1 MKETD
6 LIIKLV
12 EREFNIDNI
21 LTKSRE
27 RQYIDARMFAYQLMR
42 DLDYSLVQIGRR
54 MNKNHATVLWAVKQF
69 GYIREFDLDVSN
81 RYDSLYVKLKEDYEL
96 VLDTNRT
103 NDNLNDMLKRKLDKV
118 IQDNE
123 RITKLYSELK
133 ETKEE
138 TEFDD
143 VFKLIRSKLNPRNKE
158 AFYIKAN
165 GILNGLIDK

>member
-1 MKETD
+1 M
-6 LIIKLV
+6 
-12 EREFNIDNI
+12 
-21 LTKSRE
+21 
-27 RQYIDARMFAYQLMR
+27 
-42 DLDYSLVQIGRR
+42 
-54 MNKNHATVLWAVKQF
+54 
-69 GYIREFDLDVSN
+69 
-81 RYDSLYVKLKEDYEL
+81 